1 MRNLLLLVLFLP
13 ISFSE
18 NINIANCNELWGMSN
33 SMNQQP
39 LYAVKIYSCIIM
51 PHEQHPTIDLKQIV
65 DATNA
70 TNATKV
76 TNATNA
82 TKVTNGT
89 NATNATNASNI
100 TNYSN
105 VINKTV
111 KYSPSPMATPKQE
124 FSPSPSGNIAPSPTQ
139 TVDLTDNTDNTENEM
154 VSTIQD
160 FDAIISPSSSLLS
173 NSSNLANHIGEEELS
188 GLTIA
193 IIVSVSIIFALVLSI
208 GVFVK
213 YRKIRVADEVK
224 IITLENNK
232 NVPHTKPHN
241 LNSSQISSKTDETSS
256 TEPRPPLPEE
266 DLSLN
271 KPNLP
276 HLPTKTNDIETGG
289 N

>member
-1 MRNLLLLVLFLP
+1 MWNLLLSVLFLP

-70 TNATKV
+70 TNATN
-76 TNATNA
+76 TT
-82 TKVTNGT
+82 
-89 NATNATNASNI
+89 NI

-124 FSPSPSGNIAPSPTQ
+124 FSPSPSGNIVPSPTQ
-139 TVDLTDNTDNTENEM
+139 TVGLTDNTDNTENEM

-173 NSSNLANHIGEEELS
+173 NSSNLANHIDEEELS

-271 KPNLP
+271 MPNLP

>member
-1 MRNLLLLVLFLP
+1 
-13 ISFSE
+13 
-18 NINIANCNELWGMSN
+18 
-33 SMNQQP
+33 MNQQP

-70 TNATKV
+70 T
-76 TNATNA
+76 
-82 TKVTNGT
+82 KVTNGT
-89 NATNATNASNI
+89 NASNASNI

-111 KYSPSPMATPKQE
+111 KYSPSPMATPEPE

-139 TVDLTDNTDNTENEM
+139 TVDLTNNTDNTENEM
-154 VSTIQD
+154 VSTIED
-160 FDAIISPSSSLLS
+160 FDENISPSSSILS
-173 NSSNLANHIGEEELS
+173 NRSNLSNHIGDELS
-188 GLTIA
+188 GLNIA
-193 IIVSVSIIFALVLSI
+193 IIVSVSIIFVMVLSI
-208 GVFVK
+208 GIFVK
-213 YRKIRVADEVK
+213 YRKIRVADDIKV
-224 IITLENNK
+224 ITLENNK
-232 NVPHTKPHN
+232 RVPRARPHN

>member
-1 MRNLLLLVLFLP
+1 MRNLLMLVLFLP

-70 TNATKV
+70 TNAT
-76 TNATNA
+76 NA
-82 TKVTNGT
+82 TKVTKVT
-89 NATNATNASNI
+89 KVTNASNI